1 MNLNLTLGTQTFGS
15 DTSQNESFKI
25 LDKCFE
31 NGIRSIDT
39 VERYPFPE
47 QEETFGET
55 EKIIGS
61 WIKKNHINSRS
72 FYWYQQLVELIM
84 VGKFLDLEDWKK

>member
-39 VERYPFPE
+39 AERYPFLNKRKRLVK
-47 QEETFGET
+47 Q
-55 EKIIGS
+55 
-61 WIKKNHINSRS
+61 KK
-72 FYWYQQLVELIM
+72 L
-84 VGKFLDLEDWKK
+84 